1 MYSSPYELAGLRIL
15 YYTSMPRSTSTILP
29 GVQRTL
35 RELGDN
41 IRLARL
47 RRGFSMQLVA
57 DRAGMTRVTL
67 TAIEKGEPGVS
78 LAAYANVLHVLG
90 LHQDL
95 SEVASDDDL
104 GRKLQDA
111 QLSIPRR
118 ARRKPAT

>member
-1 MYSSPYELAGLRIL
+1 
-15 YYTSMPRSTSTILP
+15 
-29 GVQRTL
+29 
-35 RELGDN
+35 
-41 IRLARL
+41 
-47 RRGFSMQLVA
+47 MQLVA